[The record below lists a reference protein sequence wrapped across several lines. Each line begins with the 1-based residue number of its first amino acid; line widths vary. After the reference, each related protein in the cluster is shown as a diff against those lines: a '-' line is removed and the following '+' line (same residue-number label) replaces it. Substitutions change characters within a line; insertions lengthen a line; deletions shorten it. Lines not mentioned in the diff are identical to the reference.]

1 MKVTIKEVAKK
12 AGVSI
17 STVSRIL
24 NNSAFV
30 DEEKTKIVL
39 QTAKDLRYKP
49 NQIARKLINSKT
61 NSIGVILPGLY
72 GEYYS
77 ELIKGMDNVASRNNY
92 DFLISNVSR
101 VNSSIEKNI
110 RAMIGLVDGFIV
122 MSPGI
127 TDEEMEEHIPQEIPA
142 IFFNSF
148 EERTNFDSINVD
160 NYNGAKAIVNHLIE
174 HGHKKI
180 AIIKG
185 TEKSFDAVQRLGG
198 YRSALIENNLSDY
211 FFEVEGSFSISS
223 GYEAISKILNH
234 KEKPTAIFASND
246 AMAVG
251 AISALKEFHIDVPK
265 DIAVVGFDDI
275 PMAQYSN
282 PRLTTVKTDLQ
293 VIGANLMENVLDA
306 VINGDLHTKE
316 QKVLPYE
323 LVIRESCGTH

>member
-1 MKVTIKEVAKK
+1 MSITIKDVAKK

-17 STVSRIL
+17 STVSRVF

-30 DEEKTKIVL
+30 DEEKSKIVH
-39 QTAKDLRYKP
+39 QAAKDLRYKP

-61 NSIGVILPGLY
+61 SSIGVILPGLY

-77 ELIKGMDNVASRNNY
+77 QLIKGMDNIASRNNY
-92 DFLISNVSR
+92 DFLISNISR

-127 TDEEMEEHIPQEIPA
+127 TDEEIEEHIPLEIPV

-148 EERTNFDSINVD
+148 EGHTNLDSINVD
-160 NYNGAKAIVNHLIE
+160 NYSGAKAIVNHLIE

-198 YRSALIENNLSDY
+198 YRSALIESNRSDY
-211 FFEVEGSFSISS
+211 FLEVEGSFSIAS
-223 GYEAISKILNH
+223 GYEAISKILNY

-251 AISALKEFHIDVPK
+251 AISALKESHLDVPN

-282 PRLTTVKTDLQ
+282 PRLTTVRTDLQ
-293 VIGANLMENVLDA
+293 KIGTQLMENILDA
-306 VINGDLHTKE
+306 VINGGLHIKE
-316 QKVLPYE
+316 HKVLPYD